1 MNFAS
6 PFPFSDEIDASIGT
20 TESCFINGVA
30 MPAIHFNYIAL
41 KVLP

>member
-6 PFPFSDEIDASIGT
+6 PFLFHGEIDTSIGT

-30 MPAIHFNYIAL
+30 MPAMHFSYITL